1 MAKQYI
7 SVERTLSPRPR
18 SKRRRE
24 TGEGGSST
32 NVTVVQ
38 NGGGSSPASVIG
50 DGHTHDNKS
59 TLDKLGI
66 DGEGY
71 VTVTDWQENGDG
83 DLEKTTSKSKAGY
96 ADRAGTAGRATV
108 AQNLAEDST
117 DWQTIDDKIA
127 AQNREN
133 ENKFLRKDQ
142 SDTTPYNLG
151 IGQNLTVGGSATI
164 EGKLTT
170 DDLEAD
176 DAEINNNLTVGN
188 DATIE
193 GKLTTDDLEADDA
206 IVNDNLSVGNNLG
219 VGGNASV
226 LGKTTTHE
234 LDTGDAVFRNRAS
247 SLDFISGFVGG
258 TGWGITK
265 EQIENALGVLE
276 TKYHLEIDKLTVR
289 GQMRVY
295 EMIISQLLGENDNRV
310 FTAMMEVDH
319 YDAATGRVYFNNKGG
334 RLYNPFRH
342 DDYIKVQQYNPA
354 ASNGYIIKSYELLI
368 DGIYSGYENGERVDW
383 VTFRNFSPSTD
394 LPSEVIAE
402 GDTFTRWDNKTDAE
416 RKGLI
421 SITTVGPQTPY
432 IDIMHGAK
440 TDPDNALKGRIGNL
454 SGIRHHLFGW
464 LDGFGE
470 YLINLYAV
478 GDFRLRNTGESLD
491 AKIEA
496 LRGLMSTNYAQTVYD
511 ITEDGN
517 YLKNAT
523 FASMDGNG
531 HFRHWTISAD
541 NVVFYTLAGLPL
553 YENTAL
559 MGDVVRVAR
568 LVEMDGKK
576 VLHIVNNTLTQAN
589 ADIKKPGT
597 HKVYQEPTTETT
609 ENYTTTKDKLYLGIK
624 MKVAKSGRLTI
635 GFPASES
642 VEGSLPKVALD
653 VEKSNDWQV
662 LEWDG
667 TWDGTGDF
675 VMGFTGEAYFSLLS
689 LTDEPLDEFKKEYNT
704 QIIQTAKN
712 ITLTASRVTAT
723 ETSIA
728 QLQITADGISA
739 SVTAL
744 RRDMEGAD
752 QQLSSRITQ
761 TATDITAAV
770 SRISANESAI
780 AQLQITADGISAS
793 VTALRRDMEGADQ
806 QLSSRIT
813 QTATDITAAVSRIS
827 ANESAIAQLQITAD
841 GLSAT
846 VESNYTTLVN
856 NISDINDDI
865 DGLNGDIVSIT
876 TRVGSLEVTASNIT
890 ARVSSVETTVVQHGT
905 AIDGIN
911 DDIDGISGDIV
922 SITTRVGSLEVTAS
936 NITARVSS
944 VETTVVQHGT
954 AITNINGDISDI
966 NDDIDDINDDLVS
979 ITTRVGELEVTDSNI
994 TARVSSVETTVRTHG
1009 TSITGINDAIDGIGD
1024 NIDLLSG
1031 EIVSITTRV
1040 GSLEVTAN
1048 SITSRVTSVE
1058 STVSD
1063 QGDDISALQTGL
1075 GSANTNIS
1083 SITTRVGNLET
1094 RADSITATVSS
1105 HTSSING
1112 LTSDVSSLRITSTE
1126 MVSKV
1131 TKYVS
1136 GSNIMP
1142 GIGTGEDWTYQG
1154 GKYTSGS
1161 YEYEAG
1167 SLTFD
1172 SSTPGRYEFRLNAR
1186 YYGNGDFGDAKLIS
1200 PIVAVKSGTY
1210 YTLSFNLYMYGT
1222 NNADWSHYKTYNE
1235 LAAQIRSYIEIYG
1248 ATNSASLEA
1257 LTSNYL
1263 IDLPGGSALYRHDR
1277 VSEFDDGSYLRYKIT
1292 FRTVNSSGTYCN
1304 FLRMIFYN
1312 RQRQSDGSSYGYM
1325 RISNIQLEVGQDATV
1340 FNTPTAQ
1347 AQSLIKQTADSLVLS
1362 ASHIRLEGIITANN
1376 GFKIDQDGS
1385 LTANAATF
1393 NLCTFKGTVRSP
1405 FVTNNS
1411 SYSIVWDGNT
1421 YEQTSQEATYDNL
1434 INNSGYHNIP
1444 FGVEQSGRTLT
1455 IAHWEGNTGSV
1466 TYNADSGYFF
1476 YEDGVKKTSITISR
1490 ELVVLKGY
1498 GTSSRFLGWIVV
1510 SRTDLYTT
1518 KAYGRYARVLAM
1530 GKVNFSSSNTAY
1542 SMGTYQCYDLTSI
1555 SVTRLSQGKVQVT
1568 IPTAWD
1574 VESGKLVAMVNAC
1587 SDESGSDD
1595 AGPVYAGI
1603 SKYVETSGKVT
1614 GFVVNLGDDSSRND
1628 SSFQFVLFNI
1638 GDWDLITGVSARGS

>member
-24 TGEGGSST
+24 TGEGGSSG
-32 NVTVVQ
+32 NITVVQ
-38 NGGGSSPASVIG
+38 NGGGSSSAPVSG

-96 ADRAGTAGRATV
+96 ADKAGTAGKATV

-127 AQNREN
+127 AQNRAN

-142 SDTTPYNLG
+142 SDETPYNLG
-151 IGQNLTVGGSATI
+151 IGLDLTVGGDATI
-164 EGKLTT
+164 RGKLTT

-176 DAEINNNLTVGN
+176 DAEVNNDLTVGH
-188 DATIE
+188 DATIG

-226 LGKTTTHE
+226 LGKATTHE

-247 SLDFISGFVGG
+247 SLDFISGFVAG

-265 EQIENALGVLE
+265 EQIENALGVVE

-319 YDAATGRVYFNNKGG
+319 YDAATGRVYFDNKGG

-354 ASNGYIIKSYELLI
+354 ASNGYVIKSYELLI

-523 FASMDGNG
+523 FASMGGNG
-531 HFRHWTISAD
+531 NFRHWAISAD

-559 MGDVVRVAR
+559 MGNVARVAR

-609 ENYTTTKDKLYLGIK
+609 ENYTTAKDKLYLSIK
-624 MKVAKSGRLTI
+624 MKVVKSGRLTI

-653 VEKSNDWQV
+653 VEKSNDWQI

-667 TWDGTGDF
+667 TWDGIGNF
-675 VMGFTGEAYFSLLS
+675 VIGFTGEAYFSLLS

-728 QLQITADGISA
+728 QLQVTADGIIA

-744 RRDMEGAD
+744 RQDMEGAD

-793 VTALRRDMEGADQ
+793 VTALRQDMEGADQ

-876 TRVGSLEVTASNIT
+876 TRVGSLEVTA
-890 ARVSSVETTVVQHGT
+890 
-905 AIDGIN
+905 
-911 DDIDGISGDIV
+911 
-922 SITTRVGSLEVTAS
+922 
-936 NITARVSS
+936 
-944 VETTVVQHGT
+944 
-954 AITNINGDISDI
+954 
-966 NDDIDDINDDLVS
+966 
-979 ITTRVGELEVTDSNI
+979 
-994 TARVSSVETTVRTHG
+994 
-1009 TSITGINDAIDGIGD
+1009 
-1024 NIDLLSG
+1024 
-1031 EIVSITTRV
+1031 
-1040 GSLEVTAN
+1040 N

-1058 STVSD
+1058 STVSG

-1083 SITTRVGNLET
+1083 SITTRVGDLET

-1142 GIGTGEDWTYQG
+1142 GIGTGEGWTYQG

-1161 YEYEAG
+1161 YECEAG

-1186 YYGNGDFGDAKLIS
+1186 YYGNGDFGDAELIS

-1312 RQRQSDGSSYGYM
+1312 RQWQSDGSSYGYM

-1466 TYNADSGYFF
+1466 TYNADNGYYF

-1568 IPTAWD
+1568 IPTAWN

-1587 SDESGSDD
+1587 SDEGGSDD

-1638 GDWDLITGVSARGS
+1638 GDWDLVTGVSARGS

>member
-24 TGEGGSST
+24 TGEGGSSG
-32 NVTVVQ
+32 NITVVQ
-38 NGGGSSPASVIG
+38 NGGGSSSAPVSG

-96 ADRAGTAGRATV
+96 ADKAGTAGKATV

-127 AQNREN
+127 AQNRAN

-142 SDTTPYNLG
+142 SDETPYNLG
-151 IGQNLTVGGSATI
+151 IGQDLTVGGDAI
-164 EGKLTT
+164 IGGKLTT

-176 DAEINNNLTVGN
+176 DAEVNNDLTVGG
-188 DATIE
+188 DATIG

-206 IVNDNLSVGNNLG
+206 IVNNNLSVGNNLG

-247 SLDFISGFVGG
+247 SLDFISGFVAG

-265 EQIENALGVLE
+265 EQIENALGVVE

-310 FTAMMEVDH
+310 LTAMMEVDH
-319 YDAATGRVYFNNKGG
+319 YDAATGRVYFDNKGG

-354 ASNGYIIKSYELLI
+354 ASNGYVIKSYELLI

-383 VTFRNFSPSTD
+383 VTFRNFSPSTE
-394 LPSEVIAE
+394 LPSEIIAA

-531 HFRHWTISAD
+531 NFRHWAISAD

-559 MGDVVRVAR
+559 MGNVARVAR

-609 ENYTTTKDKLYLGIK
+609 ENYTTAKDKLYLSIK
-624 MKVAKSGRLTI
+624 MKVVKSGRLTI

-653 VEKSNDWQV
+653 VEKSNDWQI

-728 QLQITADGISA
+728 QLQVTADGIIA

-744 RRDMEGAD
+744 RQDMEGAD

-793 VTALRRDMEGADQ
+793 VTALRQDMEGADQ

-911 DDIDGISGDIV
+911 DDIDGI
-922 SITTRVGSLEVTAS
+922 
-936 NITARVSS
+936 N
-944 VETTVVQHGT
+944 
-954 AITNINGDISDI
+954 N
-966 NDDIDDINDDLVS
+966 DLVS

-994 TARVSSVETTVRTHG
+994 TARVSSVETTVRQHG
-1009 TSITGINDAIDGIGD
+1009 TSITNINGDISDINDDIDGISGD
-1024 NIDLLSG
+1024 I
-1031 EIVSITTRV
+1031 ISITTRV

-1075 GSANTNIS
+1075 GSANTDIS

-1277 VSEFDDGSYLRYKIT
+1277 VSEFDDGLYLRYKIT
-1292 FRTVNSSGTYCN
+1292 FRTVNSSSTYCN

-1312 RQRQSDGSSYGYM
+1312 RQWQSDGSSYGYM
-1325 RISNIQLEVGQDATV
+1325 RIANIQLEVGQDATV

-1362 ASHIRLEGIITANN
+1362 ASHIRLEGIVTANN

-1411 SYSIVWDGNT
+1411 SYTIVLDGET

-1455 IAHWEGNTGSV
+1455 IVHWEGNTGSV
-1466 TYNADSGYFF
+1466 TYNADNGYYF

-1530 GKVNFSSSNTAY
+1530 GKVNFSWSDSAY
-1542 SMGTYQCYDLTSI
+1542 SMGTYQCYDLSDI
-1555 SVTRLSQGKVQVT
+1555 FVTRLSQGKVQVT
-1568 IPTAWD
+1568 IPTAWN

-1587 SDESGSDD
+1587 SDGGDSDD

-1638 GDWDLITGVSARGS
+1638 GDWDLVTGVSARGS

>member
-1 MAKQYI
+1 MVKQYI

-24 TGEGGSST
+24 TGEGGST
-32 NVTVVQ
+32 GNITVVQ
-38 NGGGSSPASVIG
+38 NGGGSSSAPVSG

-96 ADRAGTAGRATV
+96 ADRA
-108 AQNLAEDST
+108 QNLAEDST
-117 DWQTIDDKIA
+117 DWQTIDGKIEEN
-127 AQNREN
+127 NRLNDE
-133 ENKFLRKDQ
+133 KYLRKDQ
-142 SDTTPYNLG
+142 DDETLYSLG
-151 IGQNLTVGGSATI
+151 IGQDLTVGRNATI
-164 EGKLTT
+164 GGKTTT

-176 DAEINNNLTVGN
+176 DAEINNDLTVGRN
-188 DATIE
+188 ASIG
-193 GKLTTDDLEADDA
+193 GKTTTDDLEADDA
-206 IVNDNLSVGNNLG
+206 IVNNNLSVGNNLG

-247 SLDFISGFVGG
+247 SLDFISGFVAG

-265 EQIENALGVLE
+265 EQIENALGVVE

-319 YDAATGRVYFNNKGG
+319 YDAATGRVYFDNKGG

-354 ASNGYIIKSYELLI
+354 ASNGYVIKSYELLI

-531 HFRHWTISAD
+531 NFRHWAISAD

-559 MGDVVRVAR
+559 MGNVARVAR

-609 ENYTTTKDKLYLGIK
+609 ENYTTAKDKLYLSIK
-624 MKVAKSGRLTI
+624 MKVVKSGRLTI

-653 VEKSNDWQV
+653 VEKSNDWQI

-667 TWDGTGDF
+667 TWDGIGNF
-675 VMGFTGEAYFSLLS
+675 VIGFTGEAYFSLLS

-728 QLQITADGISA
+728 QLQVTADGITA

-744 RRDMEGAD
+744 RQDMDGNV
-752 QQLSSRITQ
+752 QTLSSRISQ
-761 TATDITAAV
+761 TASDITAAV
-770 SRISANESAI
+770 SRITQNE
-780 AQLQITADGISAS
+780 
-793 VTALRRDMEGADQ
+793 EY
-806 QLSSRIT
+806 
-813 QTATDITAAVSRIS
+813 
-827 ANESAIAQLQITAD
+827 IAQLQITAD
-841 GLSAT
+841 GLTTTVGTLATREALSGLRTELLGELGDLDDDLDDLTNVYGTFAEQTDRRISAIAGKWDNNGNLIGYSTTTQTSSMIAQAVTNFENGRFSELRQT
-846 VESNYTTLVN
+846 V
-856 NISDINDDI
+856 
-865 DGLNGDIVSIT
+865 DGLTTTVGTLATREALESLSGDLDDFNDNLEDWKTNVYGTFAEQTDTRIRAITAKWDNNGNLIGYST
-876 TRVGSLEVTASNIT
+876 TSQTAEAISSAVRGLESDMQESEARFDMTARRLSMEVTE
-890 ARVSSVETTVVQHGT
+890 VSEGCYQLLENT
-905 AIDGIN
+905 DF
-911 DDIDGISGDIV
+911 ISGKMEAW
-922 SITTRVGSLEVTAS
+922 TTAAGS
-936 NITARVSS
+936 
-944 VETTVVQHGT
+944 
-954 AITNINGDISDI
+954 
-966 NDDIDDINDDLVS
+966 
-979 ITTRVGELEVTDSNI
+979 
-994 TARVSSVETTVRTHG
+994 
-1009 TSITGINDAIDGIGD
+1009 
-1024 NIDLLSG
+1024 
-1031 EIVSITTRV
+1031 
-1040 GSLEVTAN
+1040 
-1048 SITSRVTSVE
+1048 
-1058 STVSD
+1058 
-1063 QGDDISALQTGL
+1063 
-1075 GSANTNIS
+1075 IS
-1083 SITTRVGNLET
+1083 S
-1094 RADSITATVSS
+1094 
-1105 HTSSING
+1105 
-1112 LTSDVSSLRITSTE
+1112 
-1126 MVSKV
+1126 
-1131 TKYVS
+1131 
-1136 GSNIMP
+1136 
-1142 GIGTGEDWTYQG
+1142 
-1154 GKYTSGS
+1154 
-1161 YEYEAG
+1161 
-1167 SLTFD
+1167 
-1172 SSTPGRYEFRLNAR
+1172 LN
-1186 YYGNGDFGDAKLIS
+1186 
-1200 PIVAVKSGTY
+1200 
-1210 YTLSFNLYMYGT
+1210 
-1222 NNADWSHYKTYNE
+1222 
-1235 LAAQIRSYIEIYG
+1235 
-1248 ATNSASLEA
+1248 
-1257 LTSNYL
+1257 NYL
-1263 IDLPGGSALYRHDR
+1263 DQN
-1277 VSEFDDGSYLRYKIT
+1277 SYYCY
-1292 FRTVNSSGTYCN
+1292 NSSGEKDFLQQTLWDGSGVIEKIARNRWYTFSFYAKGTGKLRTFIYPGCVDQSEKCYVDGTEAVATVDGFKEWTLSSSWVRHTYTFKTIDN
-1304 FLRMIFYN
+1304 SIFLNNSQTGSGI
-1312 RQRQSDGSSYGYM
+1312 QRLLFRLQGYANAYICMPRLEMGTEVHGYKEDVLGLKRTGIDIENGRIDVQADDFILRNNAGDQTIGADAGGNLFLKGALMHHKVMTSGATASEQGRKLFTMYDSDGLEVPIGNTVKTVVRIALDCDTFILTGVKRDYTVYLPPASFFPGVRIKIVNGTYSGGNGVQKSADPSRITFSVAYRADTEELDDDAYGYAKNNFTAGMPFVYSYGA
-1325 RISNIQLEVGQDATV
+1325 NDVTLVGA
-1340 FNTPTAQ
+1340 P
-1347 AQSLIKQTADSLVLS
+1347 DSS
-1362 ASHIRLEGIITANN
+1362 
-1376 GFKIDQDGS
+1376 K
-1385 LTANAATF
+1385 LTST
-1393 NLCTFKGTVRSP
+1393 
-1405 FVTNNS
+1405 
-1411 SYSIVWDGNT
+1411 GNDT
-1421 YEQTSQEATYDNL
+1421 YGLMMST
-1434 INNSGYHNIP
+1434 
-1444 FGVEQSGRTLT
+1444 TL
-1455 IAHWEGNTGSV
+1455 
-1466 TYNADSGYFF
+1466 
-1476 YEDGVKKTSITISR
+1476 
-1490 ELVVLKGY
+1490 
-1498 GTSSRFLGWIVV
+1498 
-1510 SRTDLYTT
+1510 LYTVVELMAT
-1518 KAYGRYARVLAM
+1518 ENKESPGYYA
-1530 GKVNFSSSNTAY
+1530 
-1542 SMGTYQCYDLTSI
+1542 
-1555 SVTRLSQGKVQVT
+1555 
-1568 IPTAWD
+1568 W
-1574 VESGKLVAMVNAC
+1574 MVI
-1587 SDESGSDD
+1587 E
-1595 AGPVYAGI
+1595 
-1603 SKYVETSGKVT
+1603 
-1614 GFVVNLGDDSSRND
+1614 
-1628 SSFQFVLFNI
+1628 
-1638 GDWDLITGVSARGS
+1638 AR

>member
-24 TGEGGSST
+24 TGEGGST
-32 NVTVVQ
+32 GNITIIQ
-38 NGGGSSPASVIG
+38 NGGGGNTTPVAG
-50 DGHTHDNKS
+50 DGHTHDNKT
-59 TLDKLGI
+59 TLDKLGV

-71 VTVTDWQENGDG
+71 VTITDWQENGDG
-83 DLEKTTSKSKAGY
+83 DLEKSTSKAKAGY
-96 ADRAGTAGRATV
+96 ADRAKDAEKATI

-117 DWQTIDDKIA
+117 DWRTIDDKIA
-127 AQNREN
+127 AQNRLN

-142 SDTTPYNLG
+142 SDSTPYDLG
-151 IGQNLTVGGSATI
+151 VGQDLTVGG
-164 EGKLTT
+164 
-170 DDLEAD
+170 
-176 DAEINNNLTVGN
+176 

-193 GKLTTDDLEADDA
+193 GKTTTEDLEAEDA
-206 IVNDNLSVGNNLG
+206 EINNDLTVGGDATIEGKTTTEDLEAEDAVVNDNLSVGNNMG

-234 LDTGDAVFRNRAS
+234 LDTGDTVFRNRAS
-247 SLDFISGFVGG
+247 SLDFISGFVAG
-258 TGWGITK
+258 TGWGITR
-265 EQIENALGVLE
+265 EQIENALGVVE

-319 YDAATGRVYFNNKGG
+319 YDAATGRVYFDNKGG

-342 DDYIKVQQYNPA
+342 DDYIRVQQYNPA
-354 ASNGYIIKSYELLI
+354 GGNGYIIKSYELLI

-383 VTFRNFSPSTD
+383 VTIRYFSPSTE
-394 LPSEVIAE
+394 LPSEIITA

-496 LRGLMSTNYAQTVYD
+496 LRGLMSTNYAQTVFD

-523 FASMDGNG
+523 FAEMDGNG
-531 HFRHWTISAD
+531 HFRHWTISEDSVA
-541 NVVFYTLAGLPL
+541 FYTLAGLPL

-568 LVEMDGKK
+568 LIELDGKK

-609 ENYTTTKDKLYLGIK
+609 ENYSTAKDKLYLSIK
-624 MKVAKSGRLTI
+624 VKVIKDGRLTL

-653 VEKSNDWQV
+653 IEKSNDWQI
-662 LEWDG
+662 LQWEG
-667 TWDGTGDF
+667 TWDGTGNF
-675 VMGFTGEAYFSLLS
+675 VIGFTGEAYFSLLS
-689 LTDEPLDEFKKEYNT
+689 LTDEPLDDFKKEYNT
-704 QIIQTAKN
+704 QIKQTAKN
-712 ITLTASRVTAT
+712 ITLTAQRVTAN

-728 QLQITADGISA
+728 QLQITADSISA

-793 VTALRRDMEGADQ
+793 VTALRQDMEGADQ

-841 GLSAT
+841 GISAT
-846 VESNYTTLVN
+846 VQSNYTTLV
-856 NISDINDDI
+856 DRL
-865 DGLNGDIVSIT
+865 DGVDGDIVSIT
-876 TRVGSLEVTASNIT
+876 TRVGQLEVSDTNIT
-890 ARVSSVETTVVQHGT
+890 ARVSSVETTVSQHGT
-905 AIDGIN
+905 AITTINGNIGDITDDISGIN
-911 DDIDGISGDIV
+911 GNII
-922 SITTRVGSLEVTAS
+922 SITTRVGQLEVTAS
-936 NITARVSS
+936 SITARVSS
-944 VETTVVQHGT
+944 VETTVSQHGS
-954 AITNINGDISDI
+954 AITTINGNISDIGDDIDGI
-966 NDDIDDINDDLVS
+966 NDDIIS
-979 ITTRVGELEVTDSNI
+979 ITERVGELEVTDSAI
-994 TARVSSVETTVRTHG
+994 TARVSATETTVRQHG
-1009 TSITGINDAIDGIGD
+1009 TAITTINGNIGDITDDISGING
-1024 NIDLLSG
+1024 NI
-1031 EIVSITTRV
+1031 ISITTRV
-1040 GSLEVTAN
+1040 GQLEVTAS
-1048 SITSRVTSVE
+1048 SITARVSSVE

-1094 RADSITATVSS
+1094 RADSITATVNS

-1131 TKYVS
+1131 TRYVA

-1142 GIGTGEDWTYQG
+1142 GIGTGEGWTYLG

-1167 SLTFD
+1167 SLSFD
-1172 SSTPGRYEFRLNAR
+1172 TSTQGRYEFRLNGR
-1186 YYGNGDFGDAKLIS
+1186 YYGADNFADAKMIS
-1200 PIVAVKSGTY
+1200 PIVAVKSYTY

-1222 NNADWSHYKTYNE
+1222 CGNDWSHFKTYNE
-1235 LAAQIRSYIEIYG
+1235 LAAQVRSYIEIYG
-1248 ATNSASLEA
+1248 GSTSANMEA
-1257 LTSNYL
+1257 LTSSYL
-1263 IDLPGGSALYRHDR
+1263 IDLPGGSPLYRHDR
-1277 VSEFDDGSYLRYKIT
+1277 VSEFDDGAYLRYKIT
-1292 FRTVNSSGTYCN
+1292 FRTVNNYGSGCN
-1304 FLRMIFYN
+1304 YLRMIFYN
-1312 RQRQSDGSSYGYM
+1312 RQWQTDGTSYGYM
-1325 RISNIQLEVGQDATV
+1325 RIANIQLEEGQDATA
-1340 FNTPTAQ
+1340 FNTSTAQ
-1347 AQSLIKQTADSLVLS
+1347 AQSLIKQTADSLTLS
-1362 ASHIRLEGIITANN
+1362 ADRIDFRGKTVIN
-1376 GFKIDQDGS
+1376 GKFSVD
-1385 LTANAATF
+1385 T
-1393 NLCTFKGTVRSP
+1393 
-1405 FVTNNS
+1405 
-1411 SYSIVWDGNT
+1411 DGNVT
-1421 YEQTSQEATYDNL
+1421 MDGFTATNA
-1434 INNSGYHNIP
+1434 
-1444 FGVEQSGRTLT
+1444 T
-1455 IAHWEGNTGSV
+1455 ITGNV
-1466 TYNADSGYFF
+1466 TA
-1476 YEDGVKKTSITISR
+1476 
-1490 ELVVLKGY
+1490 
-1498 GTSSRFLGWIVV
+1498 
-1510 SRTDLYTT
+1510 
-1518 KAYGRYARVLAM
+1518 
-1530 GKVNFSSSNTAY
+1530 
-1542 SMGTYQCYDLTSI
+1542 
-1555 SVTRLSQGKVQVT
+1555 
-1568 IPTAWD
+1568 
-1574 VESGKLVAMVNAC
+1574 
-1587 SDESGSDD
+1587 
-1595 AGPVYAGI
+1595 
-1603 SKYVETSGKVT
+1603 TSGK
-1614 GFVVNLGDDSSRND
+1614 
-1628 SSFQFVLFNI
+1628 
-1638 GDWDLITGVSARGS
+1638 ITGTMTVGEYAINKNSIRLIPSDENPSIVGYVGTTEVFRLGTQVNYDGSSVPTVKVGRSYLRENGLYVLDADGSNCRAYATRFIVERVISGLHYPFSIDINSSGKVILKANGKSMWPTSKSDVGWGGVYVDGTTLRVNMDG